1 MTEFRGVNVAA
12 LTPRDEQGNLDF
24 GASFELIDFL
34 NKAGVNGIVLFGAQG
49 EFPALTADER
59 SRLVYLATK
68 RSRVPVLAGVGSAT
82 LDLSI
87 GLARDALD
95 AGAAALL
102 LPPPLFFPYDQ
113 DDIRE
118 FYLQFAAGIENGAPT
133 FVSNCPAVSSEIAVE
148 TAAELLQTGL
158 FAGMEDASGNLD
170 TLCRLAACAPGC
182 SLLVGDDRI
191 FARARSNGARPGA
204 ISAVGCA
211 VPELMMA
218 LDRAIA
224 AGDHEET
231 VRLDRAVQD
240 FTAWMGRFPQP
251 AIVKIATGLRG
262 VKTGPLSVPLPAAK
276 QKLADEFRE
285 WFQGWL
291 PTVKRLSART

>member
-12 LTPRDEQGNLDF
+12 LTPRGKQGDLDF

-34 NKAGVNGIVLFGAQG
+34 CKAGVEGIVLFGAQG
-49 EFPALTADER
+49 EFPALTVEER
-59 SRLVYLATK
+59 SRLVYLAAK

-87 GLARDALD
+87 GLAREALD

-118 FYLQFAAGIENGAPT
+118 FYLRFAAGVENGAPT
-133 FVSNCPAVSSEIAVE
+133 FVSNWPAVSSGIAVE

-158 FAGMEDASGNLD
+158 FAGMEDASGNLE
-170 TLCRLAACAPGC
+170 TLCRLAARVPG
-182 SLLVGDDRI
+182 SRLLVGDDRI
-191 FARARSNGARPGA
+191 FARARSNGVRLGA

-211 VPELMMA
+211 VPELIMA

-224 AGDHEET
+224 AADHEET
-231 VRLDRAVQD
+231 ARLNQAVQD
-240 FTAWMGRFPQP
+240 FTAWMDRFPQP
-251 AIVKIATGLRG
+251 VIVKLAAGLRG
-262 VKTGPLSVPLPAAK
+262 VKTGPLSVPLSAAK

-291 PTVKRLSART
+291 PAVKAPSVRA